1 MIRRARLTLAVLHL
15 WYVRYFWHDDIIP
28 RERAIH
34 DAELR
39 VARLR
44 GNL

>member
-1 MIRRARLTLAVLHL
+1 MIRRVRLALACAELF
-15 WYVRYFWHDDIIP
+15 YVRHFWHDDLVS
-28 RERAIH
+28 RDRAIR